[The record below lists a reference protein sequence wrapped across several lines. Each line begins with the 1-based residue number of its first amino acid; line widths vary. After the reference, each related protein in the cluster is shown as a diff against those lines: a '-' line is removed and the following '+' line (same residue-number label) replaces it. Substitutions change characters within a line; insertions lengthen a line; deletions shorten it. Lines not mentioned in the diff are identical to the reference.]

1 MSKWPSEYTP
11 KLVDTL
17 KGYTR
22 QQFVHDLMAGL
33 IVGIVALP
41 LAIAFGIAS
50 GVSPEK
56 GLYTAI
62 IAGFIISALGGSRV
76 QIGGPTGAFIVIVYG
91 IVQEFGVSGLVIGT
105 FIAGIMLLLMGLAKL
120 GNSIQF
126 IPYPLI
132 AGFTSGIAVI
142 IFSGQIK
149 DFFGLQTG
157 ALPADF
163 LGQWQSYLSHF
174 SHINLTALLLGVAT
188 ILIIVFGSRLSRW
201 LPGSL
206 LAIVLTS
213 ITVSIFDLPVDTIG
227 DRFGALPA
235 SLPTPEI
242 PSVNWTTV
250 RELIQPAFTIAL
262 LGGMESL
269 LSAVVADGM
278 TGGRHRSNI
287 ELMAQGLANMAS
299 SLFGGIPATGAIAR
313 TATNIRSGAKT
324 PLAGMIHAVT
334 LLLILL
340 FAASWAALIPMA
352 TLAGILVVVAYHMS
366 EWKVFLSL
374 LRGPRSDALVLATT
388 FLLTIL
394 VDLTVAIQVG
404 LLLAVLLFMRKMV
417 QFSNVRILNKETE
430 ESNAVTEGETSLQ
443 VPEHVAVFE
452 ITGPLFFGAIYK
464 FRETIRLLEAPAKV
478 LIIRLRD
485 VPVIDASGIRALKE
499 LEMQSRQSGTRII
512 LSELHSTQIREALQN
527 ARLLFAIGK
536 ANVTSSFQK
545 AIVRSKEL
553 ME

>member
-91 IVQEFGVSGLVIGT
+91 IVQEFGVSGLVIAT
-105 FIAGIMLLLMGLAKL
+105 FIAGIMLLLMGLARL

-163 LGQWQSYLSHF
+163 LGQWQSYLTHF

-188 ILIIVFGSRLSRW
+188 VLIALFGSRLSRW

-213 ITVSIFDLPVDTIG
+213 IAVSVFELPVETIG

-235 SLPTPEI
+235 TLPTPEI
-242 PSVNWTTV
+242 PSVNWATV
-250 RELIQPAFTIAL
+250 RALIQPAFTIAL

-278 TGGRHRSNI
+278 TGGRHRSNM

-313 TATNIRSGAKT
+313 TATNIKSGAKT
-324 PLAGMIHAVT
+324 PVAGMIHAVT

-340 FAASWAALIPMA
+340 FAGTWAALIPMA

-374 LRGPRSDALVLATT
+374 LRGPRSDAMVLMTT

-394 VDLTVAIQVG
+394 VDLTVAIEVG

-417 QFSNVRILNKETE
+417 QFSNVRLLNKETE
-430 ESNAVTEGETSLQ
+430 EADIETLGEGIQQ
-443 VPEHVAVFE
+443 VPEQVAVFE

-499 LEMQSRQSGTRII
+499 LHQQSRQSGTHII
-512 LSELHSTQIREALQN
+512 LSELQSAQVREALQD

-553 ME
+553 MK

>member
-17 KGYTR
+17 KGYTH
-22 QQFVHDLMAGL
+22 QQFARDLMAGL

-91 IVQEFGVSGLVIGT
+91 IVQEFGVSGLVIAT

-149 DFFGLQTG
+149 DFFGLETG

-174 SHINLTALLLGVAT
+174 SQINLTALLLGVAT

-213 ITVSIFDLPVDTIG
+213 IAVSIFDLPVDTIG

-278 TGGRHRSNI
+278 TGGRHRSNM

-324 PLAGMIHAVT
+324 PVAGMIHAVT

-340 FAASWAALIPMA
+340 FAGSWAALIPMA

-374 LRGPRSDALVLATT
+374 LRGPRSDALVLLTT

-394 VDLTVAIQVG
+394 VDLTVAIEVG

-417 QFSNVRILNKETE
+417 QFSNVRILNKEME
-430 ESNAVTEGETSLQ
+430 EAELETLGEGIQ
-443 VPEHVAVFE
+443 KVPDQVAVFE

-499 LEMQSRQSGTRII
+499 LHQQSRQSGTRII
-512 LSELHSTQIREALQN
+512 LSELQSTQVREALQD

-545 AIVRSKEL
+545 AIARSKEL
-553 ME
+553 KE

>member
-22 QQFVHDLMAGL
+22 QQFVHDIMAGL

-91 IVQEFGVSGLVIGT
+91 IVQEFGVSGLVIAT

-149 DFFGLQTG
+149 DFFGMQTG

-188 ILIIVFGSRLSRW
+188 VLIALFGSRLSRW

-213 ITVSIFDLPVDTIG
+213 IAVSVFELPVETIG

-242 PSVNWTTV
+242 PSVNWVTV

-278 TGGRHRSNI
+278 TGGRHRSNM

-313 TATNIRSGAKT
+313 TATNIKSGAKT
-324 PLAGMIHAVT
+324 PVAGMIHAVT

-340 FAASWAALIPMA
+340 FAGSWAALIPMA

-374 LRGPRSDALVLATT
+374 LRGPRSDALVLVTT

-394 VDLTVAIQVG
+394 VDLTVAIEVG

-417 QFSNVRILNKETE
+417 QFSNVRILNKEME
-430 ESNAVTEGETSLQ
+430 EAELETLGEGIHQ
-443 VPEHVAVFE
+443 APDQVAVFE

-478 LIIRLRD
+478 LIIRMRD

-499 LEMQSRQSGTRII
+499 LHQQSRQSGTRII
-512 LSELHSTQIREALQN
+512 LSELQSAQVREALQD

-553 ME
+553 MK

>member
-17 KGYTR
+17 KGYSR
-22 QQFVHDLMAGL
+22 QQFVHDIMAGL

-91 IVQEFGVSGLVIGT
+91 IVQEFGVSGLVIAT

-188 ILIIVFGSRLSRW
+188 VLIALFGSRLSRW

-213 ITVSIFDLPVDTIG
+213 IAVSVFELPVETIG

-242 PSVNWTTV
+242 PSVNWVTV

-278 TGGRHRSNI
+278 TGGRHRSNM

-313 TATNIRSGAKT
+313 TATNIKSGGKT
-324 PLAGMIHAVT
+324 PVAGMTHAVT

-374 LRGPRSDALVLATT
+374 LRGPRSDALVLMTT

-394 VDLTVAIQVG
+394 VDLTVAIEVG

-417 QFSNVRILNKETE
+417 QFSNVRLLNKETE
-430 ESNAVTEGETSLQ
+430 ETDIETLGEGIQQ
-443 VPEHVAVFE
+443 VPDQVAVFE

-499 LEMQSRQSGTRII
+499 LHQQSRQSGTRII
-512 LSELHSTQIREALQN
+512 LSELQSAQVREALQD

-553 ME
+553 MK